1 MTYEAALSKA
11 WDELE
16 KLSDTER
23 YTIKLLSDTYEVDV
37 KNRTASSVS
46 CNVPTKDYITIL
58 LLHYILGS
66 TRNKYSP
73 SGEWVSF
80 KEIKAGEI
88 YYPAYHES
96 VITPLLRKY
105 GGAPEKLLDAL
116 NRFTGK
122 KIDEGDA
129 GIEIVTFKDIAIR
142 VVLWKSDEEFGP
154 EATIL
159 FDKNITGIFS
169 MEDVVVFSRFVTHS
183 L

>member
-16 KLSDTER
+16 KLSDAER
-23 YTIKLLSDTYEVDV
+23 HVISLLSDTYEVDV
-37 KNRTASSVS
+37 KNRAASSVS
-46 CNVPTKDYITIL
+46 CNVPTKDFLTIL

-66 TRNKYSP
+66 MKNKFSP

-88 YYPAYHES
+88 YYPAFRES
-96 VITPLLRKY
+96 VIAPLLRKY
-105 GGAPEKLLDAL
+105 GSAPESLLDAL

-122 KIDEGDA
+122 KINEGDA
-129 GIEIVTFKDIAIR
+129 GIELAAFKDIAIR
-142 VVLWKSDEEFGP
+142 IVLWKSDEEFGP

-159 FDKNITGIFS
+159 FDKNITNIFS